1 MDNSIYIVLS
11 RQTAAFRKMDTL
23 AHNIANAN
31 TVGFQAQRMMF
42 NDYLVDDGNHHKMA
56 FAQDI
61 ATYTDTRPG
70 SMRITENAL
79 DFTISGDGYFMVQ
92 TANGRPMY
100 TRGGS
105 FQIDGNGTIVNT
117 EGMPL
122 LDDGG
127 QPIQLD
133 DETVTVEVGEGGIML
148 VNGEQFATVG
158 MVEFQNRQNLTPFAN
173 GVYDAGDQL
182 PQAPENSR
190 MLQGV
195 LEESNVQT
203 VTEIVDMLETTRTA
217 ESTSKFIEALYDLE
231 RKTSNT
237 YAAES

>member
-11 RQTAAFRKMDTL
+11 RQSAAFRKMNTL

-56 FAQDI
+56 FTQDI
-61 ATYTDTRPG
+61 ATYHDTRPG
-70 SMRITENAL
+70 SLRVTENPL
-79 DFTISGDGYFMVQ
+79 DLAISGDGYFMVQ

-105 FQIDGNGTIVNT
+105 FQIDGSGTIVNT

-127 QPIQLD
+127 QPIQI
-133 DETVTVEVGEGGIML
+133 DEETRTIDVGEDGTML
-148 VNGEQFATVG
+148 VNGEQFSTIG
-158 MVEFQNRQNLTPFAN
+158 MVEFQNRQTLVPIAN

-190 MLQGV
+190 MMQGT

-203 VTEIVDMLETTRTA
+203 VVEIVEMLQTTRTA

-237 YAAES
+237 YATES